1 MSPPTSRTMVPDQ
14 ELPPSPEQ
22 LASLRQ
28 SFLEMV
34 KERGKDLF
42 EDSDV
47 TRFYQAIPEG
57 QSNLKF
63 TDSKAM
69 IAMRKSSGSMVS
81 SFRVRTGSGTQQVT
95 SFLVTSLNCSCV
107 QFWPSRPCS
116 GGKSLGWPASRRIV
130 STVASWTAA
139 ACTAGVATNRE
150 AGFSSYLSEGKP
162 YHG

>member
-1 MSPPTSRTMVPDQ
+1 MVPDQ

-42 EDSDV
+42 EDTDV
-47 TRFYQAIPEG
+47 ARFHQAIAEL
-57 QSNLKF
+57 QSNLMF
-63 TDSKAM
+63 TDFKAT

-95 SFLVTSLNCSCV
+95 SFRDFSIAPACSV
-107 QFWPSRPCS
+107 GRRGPAMEERVW
-116 GGKSLGWPASRRIV
+116 GG
-130 STVASWTAA
+130 
-139 ACTAGVATNRE
+139 
-150 AGFSSYLSEGKP
+150 
-162 YHG
+162 